1 MSSEFA
7 ERATDRFSPGRLG
20 AAAVEFAPAVGLFL
34 AVLVVWEVGVRAF
47 AVPAYLLPPPSAIG
61 ETLWL
66 NRDMLLENLGS
77 TMLAASLGFILGT
90 LFAVALAV
98 LFLYSRAAERALFPW
113 AITLKAVPI
122 LAIAPLLTI
131 WLGFGLAP
139 KVAIAAIACFFPTLV
154 NTVKGLRTVDR
165 QSLEFL
171 AVIGATK
178 AQTFRHARFY
188 AALPYVFAAA
198 KVSSSIA
205 VIGAIVAEF
214 TGANLG
220 IGTVI
225 VTAGYQQDAAMLFS
239 AVVASSVATVLMF
252 YLVVA
257 AERLSLFW
265 PEASMDA

>member
-1 MSSEFA
+1 MRNDVIGNRGFAFMSKVLE
-7 ERATDRFSPGRLG
+7 LG
-20 AAAVEFAPAVGLFL
+20 PALAIFL
-34 AVLVVWEVGVRAF
+34 AVGAGWELAVRVF
-47 AVPAYLLPPPSAIG
+47 SIPGYLLPAPSAIAAKMF
-61 ETLWL
+61 EA
-66 NRDMLLENLGS
+66 RAMLFENLVS
-77 TMLAASLGFILGT
+77 TMTAAVLGFVIGT
-90 LFAVALAV
+90 TVAVLLAV
-98 LFLYSRAAERALFPW
+98 LFLYSRTAERALFPW
-113 AITLKAVPI
+113 AIILKAIPI

-154 NTVKGLRTVDR
+154 NAVKGFRTVDR

-171 AVIGATK
+171 AVVGATRG
-178 AQTFRHARFY
+178 QTFRHARIY
-188 AALPYVFAAA
+188 AALPYIFAAA
-198 KVSSSIA
+198 KISSSTA

-239 AVVASSVATVLMF
+239 AIVISSIATILMF
-252 YLVVA
+252 YLVIA
-257 AERLSLFW
+257 AERFCLFW